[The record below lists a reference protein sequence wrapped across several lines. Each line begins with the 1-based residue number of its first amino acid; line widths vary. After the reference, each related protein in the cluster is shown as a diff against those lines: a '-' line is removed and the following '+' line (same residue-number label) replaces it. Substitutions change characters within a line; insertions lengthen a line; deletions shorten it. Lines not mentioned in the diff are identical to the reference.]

1 MGMGGMKPKNVGM
14 NSQKGRWGPK
24 EKMNSRREKGRW
36 GPKEK
41 MNSRRGKGR
50 RGERGTQTIYTSN
63 DFIFRVPFIYKVPL

>member
-24 EKMNSRREKGRW
+24 EKMNSRR
-36 GPKEK
+36 
-41 MNSRRGKGR
+41 GKGR
-50 RGERGTQTIYTSN
+50 RGEGGTQTIYTSN